1 MGGGEVG
8 EGGDGAGDVAEA
20 EPDIDDFFRITSCSS
35 SFGDGAKDECVCGI
49 CDDGM
54 GFELKCPNELISVE
68 CSDFSGA
75 IDMMEV
81 AGDDAENPGVPG
93 VPGVSVLR
101 LVALQDADAVT
112 ADADDTTT
120 AATAAAT
127 TATTPTTVDA
137 DDTTSAATAAAPAT
151 TTPTTAASNKDSEG
165 TDENEDGASPAASYP
180 GAVAASLVMACA
192 SFIVFI

>member
-127 TATTPTTVDA
+127 TATTPTT
-137 DDTTSAATAAAPAT
+137 
-151 TTPTTAASNKDSEG
+151 AASNKDSDG
-165 TDENEDGASPAASYP
+165 TDENEDGTSPAASYP

-192 SFIVFI
+192 SFIVFL